1 MTEKKLT
8 KKQEKFVDLMVVQD
22 WNQTKCAHLAG
33 YENPGVAATR
43 LLSDQQYAHVQLRIR
58 ELKAIQRTKNE
69 ITYEGIAKKLGEIRD
84 VALADGSYGP
94 EVTAEIARAK
104 LAGLMVDR
112 KELKIHKID
121 NMSREQLE
129 VRLKELVQENQIVI
143 EGEVEVVK
151 DEMVEDVIED
161 EEVIEDA
168 ITKSLKEASVKGIDG
183 KAVTPFLLER
193 ISQLTDGESLKTN
206 IALVCNNALVGAKIA
221 SAYGKKP

>member
-1 MTEKKLT
+1 MTTKKLT
-8 KKQEKFVDLMVVQD
+8 KKQEKFVDLMVYQD
-22 WNQTKCAHLAG
+22 YNQTRCAHLAG

-43 LLSDQQYAHVQLRIR
+43 LLSDQQYAHVQEKVRQ
-58 ELKAIQRTKNE
+58 LKAVQRAKNE

-94 EVTAEIARAK
+94 AVTAEIARAK

-129 VRLKELVQENQIVI
+129 VRLQELVRDNQIVI

-151 DEMVEDVIED
+151 EDMVEDVVGD
-161 EEVIEDA
+161 VIEDVGEDA
-168 ITKSLKEASVKGIDG
+168 DLEEDMEEDVEETN
-183 KAVTPFLLER
+183 LLEV
-193 ISQLTDGESLKTN
+193 SDSSDQ
-206 IALVCNNALVGAKIA
+206 
-221 SAYGKKP
+221 